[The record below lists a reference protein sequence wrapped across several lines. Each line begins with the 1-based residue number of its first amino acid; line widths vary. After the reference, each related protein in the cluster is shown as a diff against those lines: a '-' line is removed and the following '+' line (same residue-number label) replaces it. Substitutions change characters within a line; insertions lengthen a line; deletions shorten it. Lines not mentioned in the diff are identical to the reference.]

1 MWRLTVTYECF
12 MQVKHKYLYESK
24 EASILWSRHE
34 ETRELPRERD
44 NARNNARCTQV
55 RKTTHGLV
63 GQHQDVSR
71 TPVEELI
78 MRPWC
83 GQPSDRG
90 WLKNRTDV
98 SLSISQLMY
107 IYYVMS

>member
-1 MWRLTVTYECF
+1 

-34 ETRELPRERD
+34 ETRGERD

-83 GQPSDRG
+83 GQPLDRG
-90 WLKNRTDV
+90 LLKNRTDV